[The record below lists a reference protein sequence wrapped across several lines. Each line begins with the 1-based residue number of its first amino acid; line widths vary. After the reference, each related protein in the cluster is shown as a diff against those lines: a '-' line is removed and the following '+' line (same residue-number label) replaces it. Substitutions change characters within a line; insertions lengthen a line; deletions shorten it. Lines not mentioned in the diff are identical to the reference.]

1 MKKKSFALGYSYVVH
16 SLLMYW
22 IYGVAASSGMQ
33 YTAPAY
39 AAAHGL
45 DYNTLIGWNTVGAF
59 ASCLFTL
66 FMGKLIVKKGVR
78 LVTAISLFLA
88 GVFGMLILN
97 YTSSYFGWAFS
108 SIFTQGLTQGYCF
121 GATNT
126 LITNWYPKKKGFV
139 MGITTCGIMLAGMTY
154 IPIMAKMSIGGMAT
168 LVGVTFIVLAV
179 ATWFWVRNTPEEV
192 GLYPDNHKP
201 TAEEIAEAAT
211 KKEAIKNFK
220 STWTWK
226 HLLKRKEFWLFM
238 LFGGFGLLAT
248 TGSAVSGRPFWNELG
263 FADSGYLIYMQFS
276 SAACIVGSLVTGAI
290 DTKWGPRASALFY
303 AIVAAFAFGAA
314 PLMTLLG
321 MEVAPWFLIT
331 TMLMASA
338 MLGATSNLIPSLI
351 ASSFGRMDFAEVFRK
366 IYMGCFL
373 LRSFCYLAV
382 GPGVKALG
390 SYGNVRLF
398 FGVLFI
404 ICAIC
409 VAFTSDKKVIPAP
422 PAEAVKGAK

>member
-1 MKKKSFALGYSYVVH
+1 MKKKSFALGYSLVIH

-22 IYGVAASSGMQ
+22 IYGVAASTGMQ

-45 DYNTLIGWNTVGAF
+45 EYSTLIGWNTVGAF
-59 ASCLFTL
+59 ASCAFTL

-78 LVTAISLFLA
+78 LVTSISLILA
-88 GVFGMLILN
+88 GALGMLILN
-97 YTSSYFGWAFS
+97 FTTGYFGWAFA

-139 MGITTCGIMLAGMTY
+139 MGITTSGIMLAGMTY
-154 IPIMAKMSIGGMAT
+154 IPIMSKMTIGGMVTLIGVT
-168 LVGVTFIVLAV
+168 LVVLGVL
-179 ATWFWVRNTPEEV
+179 TWFWVRNTPEEC
-192 GLYPDNHKP
+192 GLYPDNHEP
-201 TAEEIAEAAT
+201 TGDEIAEAERT
-211 KKEAIKNFK
+211 KALISSYK

-226 HLLKRKEFWLFM
+226 SLFSRKESWLIM
-238 LFGGFGLLAT
+238 LFGGIGLLAT
-248 TGSAVSGRPFWNELG
+248 TGSAISGRPFWLEIG
-263 FADSGYLIYMQFS
+263 YSDGSYLIFMQFS
-276 SAACIVGSLVTGAI
+276 SASCIAGSLVTGAI
-290 DTKWGPRASALFY
+290 DTKWGPRASALVY
-303 AIVAAFAFGAA
+303 SIVAAFSFGTA
-314 PLMTLLG
+314 PLLWLLG
-321 MEVAPWFLIT
+321 VQPPAGLVIF
-331 TMLMASA
+331 TMLMSSA

-351 ASSFGRMDFAEVFRK
+351 ASVFGRMDFSEVFRK

-382 GPGVKALG
+382 GPGVKMLG

-398 FGVLFI
+398 FAVLFA

-409 VAFTSDKKVIPAP
+409 VAVISDKKVIPAP
-422 PAEAVKGAK
+422 EVPVSVSQE